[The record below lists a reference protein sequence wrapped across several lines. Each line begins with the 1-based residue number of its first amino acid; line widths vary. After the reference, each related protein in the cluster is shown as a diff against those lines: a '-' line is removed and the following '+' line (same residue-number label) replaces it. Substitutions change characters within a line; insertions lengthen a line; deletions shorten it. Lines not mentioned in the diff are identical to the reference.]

1 MFWLLG
7 TYKIQL
13 CFISKYVE
21 KFMGL
26 GSKEEYNPNTSIS
39 EEFLRE
45 NGFF

>member
-1 MFWLLG
+1 
-7 TYKIQL
+7 
-13 CFISKYVE
+13 
-21 KFMGL
+21 MGL